1 MTMTK
6 LAPTAIVFLAGL
18 ETSSA
23 LTALSL
29 ARAASKKHG
38 WDNITQQE
46 VTRRIL
52 AIYSERKLR
61 RLQEKRA
68 HV

>member
-1 MTMTK
+1 MK
-6 LAPTAIVFLAGL
+6 LAPTAIVFIAGL

-29 ARAASKKHG
+29 ARAASRKFS
-38 WDNITQQE
+38 WDNATQQE

-52 AIYSERKLR
+52 AIYGARKLR
-61 RLQEKRA
+61 KLQEKRH